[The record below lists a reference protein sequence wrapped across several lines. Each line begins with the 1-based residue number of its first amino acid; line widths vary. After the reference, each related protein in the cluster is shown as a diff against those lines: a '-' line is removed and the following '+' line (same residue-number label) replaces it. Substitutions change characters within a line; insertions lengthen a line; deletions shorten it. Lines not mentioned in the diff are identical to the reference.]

1 MEKIA
6 GWTIDP
12 STLTPVLT
20 DRRLIEAALSQ
31 AGPVERLFL
40 LPLLGQLDQ
49 AIAESRPLL
58 DDPSVRQDPWQ
69 VLLSTAG
76 LYLWRHELDAVD
88 RLHTMAWKHARS
100 RSRQASTLQQVGRR
114 WFQYGD
120 HDQAGSCF
128 ELALTM
134 RRGFGVPEL
143 VAESELSVNRIRDRL
158 RYDAI
163 VLAGG
168 QGARLGGSV
177 GGAKA
182 SIPLAGWPLADHV
195 LLAVSGASSR
205 IVVGPNRIALGSPLF
220 CRERP
225 PGAGPV
231 AAIAEA
237 AARIS
242 QPTVAV
248 LAADLPFIG
257 PALDTLREC
266 VTLVGR
272 DAGVLVD
279 TTGRTNYLASVWRT
293 AALLQ
298 ALDGLGDPAG
308 LPVRALYE
316 GRDVAHVPDFDA
328 NGADVDTPA
337 DLRVAEERIM
347 RRSPGQLPAALLA
360 WPRLELHS
368 PS

>member
-1 MEKIA
+1 MDSSA
-6 GWTIDP
+6 GWIIDP
-12 STLTPVLT
+12 STLTPVVTERQRVESSL
-20 DRRLIEAALSQ
+20 AA
-31 AGPVERLFL
+31 AGPVDRLFL

-49 AIAESRPLL
+49 AIAESRLL
-58 DDPSVRQDPWQ
+58 IEDAGVRQDPWQ

-88 RLHTMAWKHARS
+88 RLHIMAWKHARS

-120 HDQAGSCF
+120 HDQAAACF

-134 RRGFGVPEL
+134 RRGFGEPEL
-143 VAESELSVNRIRDRL
+143 VAESELAVNRVRDRL

-168 QGARLGGSV
+168 RGVRLGG
-177 GGAKA
+177 AKS

-205 IVVGPNRIALGSPLF
+205 IVVGPNRIALGSPVF

-225 PGAGPV
+225 HGAGPV

-279 TTGRTNYLASVWRT
+279 TTGRSNYLASVWRT
-293 AALLQ
+293 PALLQ
-298 ALDGLGDPAG
+298 ALDGLGDPTG

-328 NGADVDTPA
+328 NGADVDTPH